1 MDGISGLRSTFLHT
15 QYNGPG
21 FRTVGG
27 GEGKMTKTHSEAER
41 APEHSSALGDRME
54 HLVSIHALPSL
65 ALKVHWRK
73 SVCLLGETGRG
84 IFRSLST

>member
-21 FRTVGG
+21 FRTGG
-27 GEGKMTKTHSEAER
+27 RGEGKMTKTHSEAER
-41 APEHSSALGDRME
+41 APEHSSALGDRIK
-54 HLVSIHALPSL
+54 HLVSIHTLPSL

-73 SVCLLGETGRG
+73 VGPEKCVSSWGSRKRNL
-84 IFRSLST
+84 

>member
-1 MDGISGLRSTFLHT
+1 M

-21 FRTVGG
+21 FRNVGE

-41 APEHSSALGDRME
+41 VLEHSSALGDRIK
-54 HLVSIHALPSL
+54 HLMSIHALPSL

-73 SVCLLGETGRG
+73 VGPEKCVSSW
-84 IFRSLST
+84 RSRKRNL